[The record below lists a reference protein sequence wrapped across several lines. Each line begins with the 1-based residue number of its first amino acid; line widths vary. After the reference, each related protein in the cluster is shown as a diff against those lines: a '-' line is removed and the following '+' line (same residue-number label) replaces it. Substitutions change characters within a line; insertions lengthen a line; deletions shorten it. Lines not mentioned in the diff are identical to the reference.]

1 MCRIMAKALAL
12 CKGVKIIMLIKESKT
27 MPLSTHKAD
36 GEAIFCYNVSTL
48 HLIYKNTFENYY
60 I

>member
-1 MCRIMAKALAL
+1 MAEALAL
-12 CKGVKIIMLIKESKT
+12 WKGVKTILLMKELKA

-36 GEAIFCYNVSTL
+36 GEAIFCYNVSTV
-48 HLIYKNTFENYY
+48 HLIYKNTFESYN

>member
-1 MCRIMAKALAL
+1 
-12 CKGVKIIMLIKESKT
+12 V
-27 MPLSTHKAD
+27 D

>member
-1 MCRIMAKALAL
+1 MAKALAL
-12 CKGVKIIMLIKESKT
+12 CKGVKIILLMKESKT
-27 MPLSTHKAD
+27 IPLSTHKAD